1 MFKIITIPTKQYRFP
16 REFAVNLEHECEVDW
31 GDGCVEKLHN
41 LSYLKHNYK
50 THKQQVITIKN
61 LSATNLSFADDKFI
75 TEIHGVLPK
84 LRYIYE
90 LFMGCI
96 NLCYVDENLLIN
108 NTDHHD
114 IHDIASHCPKLK
126 DVRFITKLVDA
137 VCANR
142 ILYNSYRADINQL
155 AGWGSKV
162 ESLNAA
168 FAYRLYGGT
177 VNENVLSAMSELR
190 SAEELFVGSTNM
202 DTVYHYFKYNPK
214 LKHIDFAFQGCNITN
229 IDPNWLYHLPK
240 SVVTD
245 RDKIFDSSVKLNK

>member
-1 MFKIITIPTKQYRFP
+1 MLKIITIPTKQYRFP
-16 REFAVNLEHECEVDW
+16 RDFAGLLEHECEIDW
-31 GDGCVEKLHN
+31 GDGCVEKRYN
-41 LSYLKHNYK
+41 LSYVKHNYK

-61 LSATNLSFADDKFI
+61 LSPTNLSFACDKYI
-75 TEIHGVLPK
+75 SEVHGVLPN

-90 LFMGCI
+90 LFMNCI

-108 NTDHHD
+108 NTDHYD
-114 IHDIASHCPKLK
+114 IRDIASYCPKLK
-126 DVRFITKLVDA
+126 DVKFITKLVNA
-137 VCANR
+137 VYANR

-162 ESLNAA
+162 ETLNAA
-168 FAYRLYGGT
+168 FAYRIYGGI
-177 VNENVLSAMSELR
+177 VNENILSAMAELR
-190 SAEELFVGSTNM
+190 SAEALFIGSTNM
-202 DTVYHYFKYNPK
+202 DTVYHYFKYSPK

-245 RDKIFDSSVKLNK
+245 RSEIFDSNVKLNK